1 MKDQF
6 NGKVIVI
13 HQPEKKCPGGAKGM
27 IEDGVLD
34 GVDHV
39 LGTHVM
45 TNMEPGKVFYRPK
58 MFKQVVHTL
67 S

>member
-1 MKDQF
+1 
-6 NGKVIVI
+6 
-13 HQPEKKCPGGAKGM
+13 M

-45 TNMEPGKVFYRPK
+45 TNMELVKCSTVLK